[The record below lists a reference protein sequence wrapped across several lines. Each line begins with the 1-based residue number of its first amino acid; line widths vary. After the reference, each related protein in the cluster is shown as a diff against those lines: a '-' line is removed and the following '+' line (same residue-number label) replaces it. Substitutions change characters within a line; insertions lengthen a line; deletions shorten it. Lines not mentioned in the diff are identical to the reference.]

1 MDYVTDLNESS
12 YSDLSD
18 PGFNESE
25 LEIIEKENRIR
36 ETICRDDSVLDCL
49 SRSNSISQGV
59 SPVANSP
66 VRVLTK
72 CESLEENSMNA
83 LTPFEYE
90 YEKNTISNT
99 PNSVVNAK
107 GWIWIAGIQGC
118 GDCPKNG
125 MEMALAQ
132 LKGKFIRF
140 LRFFLFNFF
149 CCDFLELT
157 AARSYSLKDL
167 CYITLYVKNMSEY
180 SKMNE
185 VYLDYIDFE
194 SPPTRVCV
202 ECTLPD
208 DCQVIM
214 EAVGFKT
221 KSESLL
227 I

>member
-1 MDYVTDLNESS
+1 MDYVNDLNESS

-36 ETICRDDSVLDCL
+36 ETISRDDSVLDCL

-59 SPVANSP
+59 SPIASSP

-83 LTPFEYE
+83 LFPFEYE

-99 PNSVVNAK
+99 PNSVVNRK

-132 LKGKFIRF
+132 LS
-140 LRFFLFNFF
+140 
-149 CCDFLELT
+149 ELT
-157 AARSYSLKDL
+157 AAHSYSLKDL

-185 VYLDYIDFE
+185 VYLDYINFE

-221 KSESLL
+221 KSESL
-227 I
+227 